1 MKQVL
6 DVGSSCI
13 ISDENILGDAHDC
26 LSVGRFYPFADRR
39 LRSLANISADRQ
51 VEIYLSVREYSGFLA
66 SMFVEL
72 LRWERL
78 SSQDALLNLD
88 RTIAGAW
95 VELVERI
102 HAVFPK
108 AKLIIWKF

>member
-1 MKQVL
+1 
-6 DVGSSCI
+6 
-13 ISDENILGDAHDC
+13 
-26 LSVGRFYPFADRR
+26 
-39 LRSLANISADRQ
+39 
-51 VEIYLSVREYSGFLA
+51 
-66 SMFVEL
+66 MFVEL